1 MTTLIIKIILSV
13 LLCTLFT
20 FSVSVTEML
29 RYLFSQLYLSCLFL
43 TTGPFVPG
51 FSEKMHA
58 YFCCF
63 NWLAMSEI
71 CFLVESSYSQEKL
84 ILPKLHL
91 FVQTLRF
98 HGWNPCA

>member
-43 TTGPFVPG
+43 TTG
-51 FSEKMHA
+51 
-58 YFCCF
+58 
-63 NWLAMSEI
+63 
-71 CFLVESSYSQEKL
+71 
-84 ILPKLHL
+84 
-91 FVQTLRF
+91 TLCSWVF
-98 HGWNPCA
+98 